1 MPHTQPPQRAKVEGC
16 GVQARHVP
24 TSPRGA
30 GHGAERQ
37 LRGAGRVASRARPNP
52 RPSPAAP
59 PQRAQPRPAANQPPP
74 CARPPAGGGALLGG
88 SAARALR
95 CGPAGDGWGTSRCPQ
110 RFPAARRAFILHL
123 GAVNPRRVPTHLPAA
138 RRLGIQNGG
147 RPALTQWRRIG
158 APRSAPPAT
167 WASASL
173 APSPPG
179 RAPSR
184 RAPFRR
190 ERPGQSGGRTFSSP
204 PSPLSRGGMRVRE
217 PRVLP
222 PPLPEW
228 LRP

>member
-1 MPHTQPPQRAKVEGC
+1 MRLTPSPSASEGRKLRRPGTARRPPAARGTERSGGWEERGGSRAKPGPAPGPAPPLRRSAPGPAPPHTNRRPV
-16 GVQARHVP
+16 
-24 TSPRGA
+24 
-30 GHGAERQ
+30 
-37 LRGAGRVASRARPNP
+37 RARPP
-52 RPSPAAP
+52 EGAHCWAGARPGRCGAAP
-59 PQRAQPRPAANQPPP
+59 RAAVGDPR
-74 CARPPAGGGALLGG
+74 GG
-88 SAARALR
+88 
-95 CGPAGDGWGTSRCPQ
+95 PQ
-110 RFPAARRAFILHL
+110 RFPAARRAFILYL

-158 APRSAPPAT
+158 APRSAPPAAR
-167 WASASL
+167 ASASL

-204 PSPLSRGGMRVRE
+204 PSPRSRGGMRARE